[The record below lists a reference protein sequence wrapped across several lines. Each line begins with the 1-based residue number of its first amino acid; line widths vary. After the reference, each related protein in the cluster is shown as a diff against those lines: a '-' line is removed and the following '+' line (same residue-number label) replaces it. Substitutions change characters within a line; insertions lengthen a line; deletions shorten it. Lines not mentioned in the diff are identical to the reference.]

1 MGSPQKAPSPTTSW
15 YALAVAA
22 FHKADFSAAAQLL
35 DEAET
40 VRKTSFNATAA
51 LLRAR
56 ISLKNDAAAALEY
69 LTRRSSLFTNSAAQA
84 ESIMLQGVAYAR
96 LGDARSASS
105 RFKEAAS
112 FCPPSTDLALEIVY
126 QRAAALW
133 IERKLDQAERVLA
146 PVEPVAT
153 GTLAIEIRVL
163 RGAIQAAR
171 GNISQQ
177 AAILIE
183 ALRLVHATPDPST
196 LHWAIV
202 ASQIAYLAR
211 ELPSATLRTDAHREL
226 PKIPWTND
234 LTELRYRMLRAVAWC
249 HALEGDDFNAFRR
262 LKEAAA
268 VTPSAAWRVMSFC
281 DRAYLA
287 TALAEPRW
295 AEQELR
301 DAHELASTI
310 TWSALDGEERF
321 ALLLLAE
328 LYAPRDSALAL
339 SYVAQYRS
347 NTGRYNRTLSSSND
361 RRVGAME
368 AYSTGVV
375 QRAIGDLS
383 EAIRLFRE
391 AWTVSDAIGY
401 DWRAGRT
408 ALALAELT
416 GDAGWRER
424 AKEKLREYPRSWLVT
439 GERRS
444 TLSESSQLALLT
456 PAQRAV
462 FDLLIAGMP
471 IKEIAAAQQ
480 RAEYTVRNHV
490 KAIFKAF
497 NVTSRAA
504 LMAWANKKL

>member
-1 MGSPQKAPSPTTSW
+1 MPATLKAVAPAPSW
-15 YALAVAA
+15 YASALA
-22 FHKADFSAAAQLL
+22 FYHSADFTLAAQAL
-35 DEAET
+35 DEAEAGS
-40 VRKTSFNATAA
+40 KTLFDAPAA

-56 ISLKNDAAAALEY
+56 ITLKRDAAATLEY
-69 LTRRSSLFTNSAAQA
+69 LARHNRLFTTAAARA

-96 LGDARSASS
+96 LGDARSAAA
-105 RFKEAAS
+105 RFKEAA
-112 FCPPSTDLALEIVY
+112 ALSAASSELTAEIAY

-133 IERKLDQAERVLA
+133 IDRKLEQAERALA
-146 PVEPVAT
+146 QIEPAIGGALAVEIA
-153 GTLAIEIRVL
+153 VL
-163 RGAIQAAR
+163 RGAIEAAR
-171 GNISQQ
+171 GNLSQQ
-177 AAILIE
+177 AAILIDT
-183 ALRLVHATPDPST
+183 LRLVHATPNPSV
-196 LHWAIV
+196 LPWAVV
-202 ASQIAYLAR
+202 ASGIAYLAR
-211 ELPSATLRTDAHREL
+211 ELPSATLRAHAMSEL
-226 PKIPWTND
+226 PKIPWTDD
-234 LTELRYRMLRAVAWC
+234 LAEYRYTTLRAVAWC

-268 VTPSAAWRVMSFC
+268 VTPSPAWRVMSFC

-287 TALAEPRW
+287 TALSEPRW

-301 DAHELASTI
+301 DAHELAGTI
-310 TWSALDGEERF
+310 AWSSLDGEERF

-347 NTGRYNRTLSSSND
+347 NTGRYKRTLASSND
-361 RRVGAME
+361 RRVDAME
-368 AYSTGVV
+368 AYSSGVV

-391 AWTVSDAIGY
+391 AWNIYDAIGY

-416 GDAGWRER
+416 GDASWRER

-471 IKEIAAAQQ
+471 IKEIALAQQ

-497 NVTSRAA
+497 NVSSRAA
-504 LMAWANKKL
+504 LMAWAHNKL